1 MFGRS
6 RIAFSSSYFKAFKH
20 DNHCFAFVLVEGT
33 DVKKIIIDFT
43 DSSLINQT
51 ALDWCDIYGKINLEA
66 SQMHLEKVVAIGPSF
81 GIQIFG
87 LYKTLWFA
95 CSNLIKAYHRIPNKR
110 KFFSDYKAQWKR
122 PQLTDYRYQVSSG
135 SFVFF
140 MASLWK
146 QEPETNSYRAHF
158 IKSCRDEQRLTF
170 EGGFA
175 PRTRND
181 IQGYEP
187 LTTQQRI
194 GITAYLNK
202 TSKSLFVFNTPAV
215 KSCHGWKL
223 AEYLCLG
230 KAIISTPLTRQ
241 LPSPL
246 VDKQQLLYSQGDEQS
261 LSKQI
266 DLLITDASLRHNL
279 ETEARSYFETHLE
292 PTQVIKR
299 MVDSL

>member
-1 MFGRS
+1 MNVFIDPSCDIHYASYYVYGLY
-6 RIAFSSSYFKAFKH
+6 ALYGKKKVKFSSNYFKDFKH
-20 DNHCFAFVLVEGT
+20 DNHSFAFVMVEGT
-33 DVKKIIIDFT
+33 NVKKIIIDFT
-43 DSSLINQT
+43 DSSLMDAT
-51 ALDWCDIYGKINLEA
+51 ALDWCDVYGKINLEA
-66 SQMHLEKVVAIGPSF
+66 SQLHLEKVVAIGPSF

-87 LYKTLWFA
+87 FTATLWYA
-95 CSNLIKAYHRIPNKR
+95 ISNMLKAYHRIPNKR
-110 KFFSDYKAQWKR
+110 KFLSDYKAQWKR
-122 PQLTDYRYQVSSG
+122 PQLSDYKFQASSG

-146 QEPETNSYRAHF
+146 QEPETNRYRAHF
-158 IKSCRDEQRLTF
+158 IKCCREEQRLTF

-175 PRTRND
+175 PRTRKD
-181 IQGYEP
+181 IQGYEA

-194 GITAYLNK
+194 GMAAYLDN
-202 TSKSLFVFNTPAV
+202 TIKSLFVFNTPAV

-230 KAIISTPLTRQ
+230 KAIISTPLTRE

-266 DLLITDASLRHNL
+266 ATCSF
-279 ETEARSYFETHLE
+279 Y
-292 PTQVIKR
+292 
-299 MVDSL
+299 